1 MRSIFTSFP
10 AKVLLE
16 KCIVLGAFF
25 VIAFSY
31 SFNVLHYWFLYD
43 DPAAIVYST
52 KSLKDIFFSNDSYVY
67 GFYAPLLA
75 LIFKPDVLLFGIHPL
90 PYRIHNLI
98 VLVLI
103 AFLVYQILSHYTD
116 KVSSILSA
124 IVVLCAT
131 PSLICVIWITLR
143 QYLYP
148 MLFSLIA
155 IYLYLKYKP
164 DPKHHTYVFLTIL
177 VLSEL
182 SFMGKEQFMTL
193 PFIFLILSEENFRNR
208 FFKTYPY
215 FLLFALH
222 FLLRWYVLG
231 SMGGYLG
238 VIYNP
243 LVYLKTVFTSILT
256 TSEILFGT
264 KWLVAVLLLPF
275 LLKPDKLMQLVLLWT
290 ATLAVSFLGMSLYP
304 SADTYRYWFIAAV
317 LFSFMIGFGS
327 ALIKNPLLRGSY
339 ILVIVIPFFIHSL
352 KINEEIKVVFH
363 NESSIAYKTSKS
375 MLDNKYRNAVMMFPD
390 SPYTHSGHIYSMQNA
405 YQRILGVEA
414 LPVFYPFELLA
425 FYPEI
430 LQDFDSVYEITQHEI
445 IDITQ
450 SIKKRSDFFIAA
462 LADQKPEF
470 GLLQSGKELE
480 VSLKC
485 RSGRFVTSFI
495 IEQEQLADKQRVSK
509 NVLPYLERLNLS
521 NIIKKSGNAKLVPI
535 EEISYKKKTWYFGK
549 ERIPNATLLITSFCS
564 DTSGKNTRL
573 SDVLYI
579 PLAKRFHIN

>member
-1 MRSIFTSFP
+1 MRSIFSSFP
-10 AKVLLE
+10 VNVLLE
-16 KCIVLGAFF
+16 KCIVLGALF
-25 VIAFSY
+25 VVALSC
-31 SFNVLHYWFLYD
+31 SLSVLHYWFLYD

-52 KSLKDIFFSNDSYVY
+52 KSLTDIFFSNDAYVY

-75 LIFKPDVLLFGIHPL
+75 LIFKPDVLFFGIHPL
-90 PYRIHNLI
+90 PYHIHNLMI
-98 VLVLI
+98 LVSI
-103 AFLVYQILSHYTD
+103 AFVVYQILRQYTD
-116 KVSSILSA
+116 TFSSAVSAMI
-124 IVVLCAT
+124 VLCAT

-148 MLFSLIA
+148 MLLSLIA
-155 IYLYLKYKP
+155 IYLYIKYTP

-193 PFIFLILSEENFRNR
+193 PFILLILSKENFKNR
-208 FFKTYPY
+208 CLKTYPY
-215 FLLFALH
+215 FLLLALH

-238 VIYNP
+238 VTYDP
-243 LVYLKTVFTSILT
+243 LVYLKTVFTSIFT
-256 TSEILFGT
+256 TSEILFGSQ
-264 KWLVAVLLLPF
+264 WLVAVLLLPF
-275 LLKPDKLMQLVLLWT
+275 LLQPDKLIRLVLLWI
-290 ATLAVSFLGMSLYP
+290 ATLAVSFLGMSVYP

-317 LFSFMIGFGS
+317 LFSFMMGFGS
-327 ALIKNPLLRGSY
+327 AVIKNPLLRGLY
-339 ILVIVIPFFIHSL
+339 ILVAVIPFFIHSL
-352 KINEEIKVVFH
+352 KINEDIKVLFQR
-363 NESSIAYKTSKS
+363 ESSIAYKTSQS
-375 MLDNKYRNAVMMFPD
+375 MIDERYRNAVMMFPN
-390 SPYTHSGHIYSMQNA
+390 SPYTHSGYIYSMQNA

-414 LPVFYPFELLA
+414 LPTFYPFELLA

-430 LQDFDSVYEITQHEI
+430 IQDFDGVYEITPHEI

-450 SIKKRSDFFIAA
+450 SIKKRSDLFLAA

-470 GLLQSGKELE
+470 GLLRSGEELA

-495 IEQEQLADKQRVSK
+495 IEQEQFADKQRVSR

-521 NIIKKSGNAKLVPI
+521 NTIKKSGNARLAPI
-535 EEISYKKKTWYFGK
+535 EEISYKKRTWYFGR
-549 ERIPNATLLITSFCS
+549 ERIPNATLLITNLCS
-564 DTSGKNTRL
+564 DISGKHTRL

-579 PLAKRFHIN
+579 PLAKRFHIS